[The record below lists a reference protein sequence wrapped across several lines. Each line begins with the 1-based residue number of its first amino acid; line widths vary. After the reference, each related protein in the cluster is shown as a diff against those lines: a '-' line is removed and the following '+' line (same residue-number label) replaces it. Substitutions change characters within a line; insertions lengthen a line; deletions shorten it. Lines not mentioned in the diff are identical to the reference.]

1 MGLLLTKTAK
11 NRLHSKF
18 LCVTIPPVMKPLFFL
33 LSALFVGQPLLAA
46 ESAPVAAVE
55 KQVMSFNEQADA
67 VFHAMTVAPSYI
79 VLEPLL
85 DSPDE
90 LLLQIFRESME
101 EIRPCCEMLR
111 SLPLAQVKEL
121 FMLAEAAL
129 WQGDWVYSMY
139 LSELGA
145 EHDEPMMAGWENMAY
160 TAALLRQVES
170 GERAVSPE
178 VSAVVQELVEMVGG
192 DKTLSCINEWRDE
205 QLAQD
210 YKTALQFYKEL
221 CTAVSVQDEATS
233 LKLIEEQVAVMDYF
247 VKKGQG
253 EIWRV
258 NKIALSFHAA
268 LIEARGRV
276 AVPYH
281 DPVLPKELRTEKRM
295 KALQPFYDT
304 FPALREM
311 LES

>member
-1 MGLLLTKTAK
+1 MLSGITLPSRCMKLL
-11 NRLHSKF
+11 
-18 LCVTIPPVMKPLFFL
+18 PVL
-33 LSALFVGQPLLAA
+33 LSALLVVQPL
-46 ESAPVAAVE
+46 SAVEDVPVAAVE
-55 KQVMSFNEQADA
+55 KRVMSFNEQAET
-67 VFHAMTVAPSYI
+67 VFHAMMVAPSYI
-79 VLEPLL
+79 ALLEPL
-85 DSPDE
+85 SVSSDE
-90 LLLQIFRESME
+90 RLLHILKSRIDA
-101 EIRPCCEMLR
+101 IRPCCEMLH
-111 SLPLAQVKEL
+111 SLPPERVKEL
-121 FMLAEAAL
+121 ILLAEVAL
-129 WQGDWVYSMY
+129 WQGEWIYNTY
-139 LSELGA
+139 LDELGV
-145 EHDEPMMAGWENMAY
+145 EHYESETAALENMAH

-178 VSAVVQELVEMVGG
+178 VAAVVQELVEMVGG

-247 VKKGQG
+247 AKKGQG
-253 EIWRV
+253 EIWLV
-258 NKIALSFHAA
+258 NKLAMSFHAA
-268 LIEARGRV
+268 LIEARGRTG
-276 AVPYH
+276 VPYH

-311 LES
+311 LESAVAEK

>member
-1 MGLLLTKTAK
+1 
-11 NRLHSKF
+11 
-18 LCVTIPPVMKPLFFL
+18 MKPLFFL

-67 VFHAMTVAPSYI
+67 VFYAMTVAPSYI

-111 SLPLAQVKEL
+111 SLPLARVKEL
-121 FMLAEAAL
+121 ILLADAAL
-129 WQGDWVYSMY
+129 WQGEWIYNTY
-139 LSELGA
+139 LDELGV
-145 EHDEPMMAGWENMAY
+145 EHYERETAALENMAH
-160 TAALLRQVES
+160 TAALLRQVKS
-170 GERAVSPE
+170 GEKVVSPE
-178 VSAVVQELVEMVGG
+178 VAAAVHELVELVGG
-192 DKTLSCINEWRDE
+192 DAALSSIIKWRDE
-205 QLAQD
+205 QLAED
-210 YKTALQFYKEL
+210 YKTAMQFYKDL
-221 CTAVSVQDEATS
+221 CTAASVQDEETAI
-233 LKLIEEQVAVMDYF
+233 KLLEEQLAVMDYF

-258 NKIALSFHAA
+258 NKLALFFHAA
-268 LIEARGRV
+268 LMEARGWPV
-276 AVPYH
+276 GVPYH
-281 DPVLPKELRTEKRM
+281 GPVLPVEMRTESRM

-304 FPALREM
+304 FPALQEM

>member
-1 MGLLLTKTAK
+1 
-11 NRLHSKF
+11 
-18 LCVTIPPVMKPLFFL
+18 MKPLFFL

-55 KQVMSFNEQADA
+55 RCEMSFNEQADA
-67 VFHAMTVAPSYI
+67 VFYAMTVAPSYI

-111 SLPLAQVKEL
+111 SLPPERVKEL
-121 FMLAEAAL
+121 FLLANAAL
-129 WQGDWVYSMY
+129 WQGDWVFSMY
-139 LSELGA
+139 LSELGG

-178 VSAVVQELVEMVGG
+178 VAAVVQELVEMVGG
-192 DKTLSCINEWRDE
+192 DKALSCIIEWSDE

-210 YKTALQFYKEL
+210 YKTALQFYKEI
-221 CTAVSVQDEATS
+221 CAAVSVQDEATS
-233 LKLIEEQVAVMDYF
+233 LKLIEEQAAVMDYF

-258 NKIALSFHAA
+258 NKLAMSFHAA
-268 LIEARGRV
+268 LIEARGRTG
-276 AVPYH
+276 VPYH

>member
-1 MGLLLTKTAK
+1 
-11 NRLHSKF
+11 
-18 LCVTIPPVMKPLFFL
+18 
-33 LSALFVGQPLLAA
+33 
-46 ESAPVAAVE
+46 
-55 KQVMSFNEQADA
+55 MSFNEQAET

-111 SLPLAQVKEL
+111 SLSLAQVKEL

-178 VSAVVQELVEMVGG
+178 VAAAVHELVELVGG
-192 DKTLSCINEWRDE
+192 DAALSSIIKWRDE
-205 QLAQD
+205 QLAED
-210 YKTALQFYKEL
+210 YKTALQFYKDL
-221 CTAVSVQDEATS
+221 CAAASVQDEATS
-233 LKLIEEQVAVMDYF
+233 IKLLEEQLPVMDYF

-258 NKIALSFHAA
+258 NKLALFFHAA

-311 LES
+311 LESAAAEK

>member
-1 MGLLLTKTAK
+1 
-11 NRLHSKF
+11 
-18 LCVTIPPVMKPLFFL
+18 MKPLFFL

-67 VFHAMTVAPSYI
+67 VFYAMTVAPSYI

-111 SLPLAQVKEL
+111 SLPPERVKEL
-121 FMLAEAAL
+121 FLLANAAL
-129 WQGDWVYSMY
+129 WQGDWVFSMY
-139 LSELGA
+139 LSELGG

-178 VSAVVQELVEMVGG
+178 VAAVVQELVEMVGG
-192 DKTLSCINEWRDE
+192 DKALSCIIEWSDE

-210 YKTALQFYKEL
+210 YKTALQFYKEI
-221 CTAVSVQDEATS
+221 CAAVSVQDEATS
-233 LKLIEEQVAVMDYF
+233 LKLIEEQAAVMDYF

-258 NKIALSFHAA
+258 NKLAMSFHAA
-268 LIEARGRV
+268 LIEARGRTG
-276 AVPYH
+276 VPYH